1 MESFSMNYS
10 VMDIVELIKLQALL
24 SVSIKASLL
33 TMYVCVTY
41 LECLLTVNTT
51 YNNTLVESEH

>member
-1 MESFSMNYS
+1 MNYS